1 MVNDLLYKEILE
13 KMEEYKNKINYNT
26 IGTEILLLT
35 LMNIEDSMT
44 YLILKE
50 LNVTEQKILNII
62 NDFIFIR
69 DQTKYT
75 NTLKD
80 VFKKAKEFQ
89 EKKEYVYDE
98 PYLYALLEEPNN
110 VAMDILK
117 KLEIKNFQIKDEL
130 ENALSYL
137 EEDDKM
143 LSNLTRKAKN
153 NELNK
158 FIGRSY
164 YINEIDLVLSKKQKN
179 NCMLIGPAGV
189 GKSGAVE
196 GLAYKYLKNKP
207 NITIYELDLGNLIAG
222 TRYRGDLEEK
232 LMDTLDSIKGDNNIL
247 FIDEIHNIL
256 NNSNSDNTMDIANL
270 LKPFLARSKIKC
282 IGATTIDEYHK
293 TISKDKALARRFKNI
308 YIEEPSNKEV
318 FKILKELKKDYE
330 KYFNVLY
337 SDNII
342 KYIINSSKYL
352 HNLNNPD
359 KSIDILD
366 ESGAITKQRNKSK
379 VSYNIIKEVVF
390 NSLGLNRKL
399 IITKLI
405 KSSLDNNLKIKI
417 EKYLNLNTKKY
428 IFNIEINEKDKL
440 RIIRSLKNI
449 FNINNENIL
458 EIDLADYNND
468 IHSSTL
474 LGSSPGY
481 VGYEDSGLLSK
492 QILRHSINLI
502 IFKNYDKDNL
512 VCKRIIDKIINNGYI
527 YDNQTNKLNFINSML
542 MFIKNDKNKIG
553 F

>member
-13 KMEEYKNKINYNT
+13 RMEEYKNKINYNT

-50 LNVTEQKILNII
+50 LNVTEQKLLNII

-143 LSNLTRKAKN
+143 LSNLTKKAKN

-247 FIDEIHNIL
+247 FIDEIHNIVGAGGAGFPTL
-256 NNSNSDNTMDIANL
+256 PVAILRPDVKILAVDSTAKRIAYVKGAAELLGLENVEAVTMRAEDGGKDPLYREKFDVVTARAVAEMRILSELCLPYVRVGGQFMAMKGKNAEFELQGAKRAISMLGGRDVKVEEITLHGFGEELTHPLIVIA
-270 LKPFLARSKIKC
+270 KKERSPQNYPRPY
-282 IGATTIDEYHK
+282 AQ
-293 TISKDKALARRFKNI
+293 ISKKPL
-308 YIEEPSNKEV
+308 
-318 FKILKELKKDYE
+318 
-330 KYFNVLY
+330 
-337 SDNII
+337 
-342 KYIINSSKYL
+342 
-352 HNLNNPD
+352 
-359 KSIDILD
+359 
-366 ESGAITKQRNKSK
+366 
-379 VSYNIIKEVVF
+379 
-390 NSLGLNRKL
+390 
-399 IITKLI
+399 
-405 KSSLDNNLKIKI
+405 
-417 EKYLNLNTKKY
+417 
-428 IFNIEINEKDKL
+428 
-440 RIIRSLKNI
+440 
-449 FNINNENIL
+449 
-458 EIDLADYNND
+458 
-468 IHSSTL
+468 
-474 LGSSPGY
+474 
-481 VGYEDSGLLSK
+481 
-492 QILRHSINLI
+492 
-502 IFKNYDKDNL
+502 
-512 VCKRIIDKIINNGYI
+512 
-527 YDNQTNKLNFINSML
+527 
-542 MFIKNDKNKIG
+542 
-553 F
+553 